1 VTKDKKKKKLK
12 AASYHVCMN
21 AKYSLP
27 SSLSELVV
35 DLECLVVVIGESAA
49 TAGIAVVL
57 GAVAVGGGVVIVSMK
72 LY

>member
-1 VTKDKKKKKLK
+1 
-12 AASYHVCMN
+12 MN

-49 TAGIAVVL
+49 TAGTAVVL

-72 LY
+72 LSLISVFLPQFIITLT